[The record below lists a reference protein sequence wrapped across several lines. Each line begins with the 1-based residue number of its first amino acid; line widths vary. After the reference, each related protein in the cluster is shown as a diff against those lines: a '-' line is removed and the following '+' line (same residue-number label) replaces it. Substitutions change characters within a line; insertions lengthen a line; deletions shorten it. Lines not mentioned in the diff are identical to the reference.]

1 MEGHHPKRCPLKTR
15 PPKWKEKLRE
25 ICLSRVR
32 EDRSQLLHKFRL
44 SSKSAINSKETA
56 VFALEQIV
64 SEELIKV
71 RNSSDGD
78 IKNVI
83 LSDKDDAIWDY
94 EPSQSVKK
102 LDNVEYQEIL
112 LEMQR
117 LLYDDI
123 EVELKQRDADLLEDY
138 EKACALEDESL
149 AAAFS
154 EHMKIHE
161 EQNGGLL
168 CPICRKEFLKQR
180 SQLIYCEC
188 CELKLD
194 IQSDQVDIEFLRKR
208 LSEVLEEH
216 YSKGC
221 KGQTKFCIESQFNIY
236 ALYMQCSMCEAFEIV
251 L

>member
-123 EVELKQRDADLLEDY
+123 EVELKQRDLLEDY

-161 EQNGGLL
+161 EQLTGSPCWKDMHQWTSCNDT
-168 CPICRKEFLKQR
+168 LK
-180 SQLIYCEC
+180 IN
-188 CELKLD
+188 KN
-194 IQSDQVDIEFLRKR
+194 
-208 LSEVLEEH
+208 
-216 YSKGC
+216 
-221 KGQTKFCIESQFNIY
+221 IESYNEWW
-236 ALYMQCSMCEAFEIV
+236 ASVPNMQERVFKATV
-251 L
+251 TVDLL

>member
-161 EQNGGLL
+161 EQ
-168 CPICRKEFLKQR
+168 
-180 SQLIYCEC
+180 
-188 CELKLD
+188 
-194 IQSDQVDIEFLRKR
+194 VDIEFLRKR